1 MSENVE
7 YRILEHL
14 KAIRGDLENV
24 KGDLRDI
31 KTRLLTMESYQAA
44 SHVDAARQSVR
55 LDELDQRLSRVEVRI
70 NLAE

>member
-1 MSENVE
+1 MSDNVD

-14 KAIRGDLENV
+14 KAIRGDLETV

-44 SHVDAARQSVR
+44 THIDVARQNVR
-55 LDELDQRLSRVEVRI
+55 LDELDHRLSRVEVRI